1 MTVAKR
7 LAALESKLIPQPDTH
22 TPVDMRSCIA
32 GLQISI
38 IGWHYGRPRKNESD
52 LTRFARAL
60 RVSPETLFKLAYR
73 DPKRFR
79 ARLLPLLPTRPAEL
93 ADDVAAQIVKEF
105 LVEELCWQYIEL
117 LAAAGWHPPARLPL
131 CSARPCRPAG
141 HVAPTWEDLCFAE

>member
-32 GLQISI
+32 GLQIAI

-73 DPKRFR
+73 DRKDFERGCCRSCRRDPPS
-79 ARLLPLLPTRPAEL
+79 LPMT
-93 ADDVAAQIVKEF
+93 
-105 LVEELCWQYIEL
+105 WQ
-117 LAAAGWHPPARLPL
+117 RK
-131 CSARPCRPAG
+131 SSKN
-141 HVAPTWEDLCFAE
+141 F